1 MESHRTPWNLT
12 VPHGISQY
20 LMGSYGTSWNL
31 TEPHEIPWKVLE
43 SHGRLW
49 NITWLGSTGIF
60 EIS

>member
-1 MESHRTPWNLT
+1 ME
-12 VPHGISQY
+12 PHGISQY